1 VREVRNSKGYEAE
14 SKAINMKFQSKIMQ
28 QRKRTTFIHTNCE
41 EVIDLPTDHN
51 KVLFPHVCPTRHML
65 SPNELKKQ
73 TYKQIAK
80 SLALNSNAT
89 V

>member
-14 SKAINMKFQSKIMQ
+14 SKVINMKFHSKIMQ
-28 QRKRTTFIHTNCE
+28 QRRRITVIHTNCE

-51 KVLFPHVCPTRHML
+51 EVLFPHVCPTRHTL
-65 SPNELKKQ
+65 SPTELKKQ

-80 SLALNSNAT
+80 SLALNRMQ
-89 V
+89 

>member
-14 SKAINMKFQSKIMQ
+14 SQAINMKFHSKSTQ
-28 QRKRTTFIHTNCE
+28 QRKRTTFIHTNS
-41 EVIDLPTDHN
+41 EVIDLPMDHK
-51 KVLFPHVCPTRHML
+51 KVPIPHVCPTRHIL

-80 SLALNSNAT
+80 SLALNSNAI